1 MSKFNAKKQGAE
13 RVASYEGAE
22 LYAKNFEEE
31 WVNFLFSCMM
41 QDGFYESSEIQQ
53 ERYMALTDQMVA
65 KYGPEFAAKAAVYS
79 RNELGMRSISELTAA
94 IVNGHK
100 FDTKRAFFR
109 KFFRRP
115 DDVAEVFGA
124 IDAIGGKPGVYTAR
138 YAPNRDF
145 DIGMDKLL
153 KELNDTN
160 PQNRAAHFSCVIVIA
175 YPDGAYK
182 AFEGRIDGNI
192 ATQKTGEAGFG
203 YDPIFIPT
211 GYTRSFAEFS
221 SEEKNKISHRGR
233 ALQKFIDFITAQN
246 ED

>member
-1 MSKFNAKKQGAE
+1 MLKIKQLIFASHNPGKIAE
-13 RVASYEGAE
+13 IKE
-22 LYAKNFEEE
+22 LLAPYGIEVLSAADAGLPDVEETGKTFEE
-31 WVNFLFSCMM
+31 NAYIKARAAA
-41 QDGFYESSEIQQ
+41 Q
-53 ERYMALTDQMVA
+53 A
-65 KYGPEFAAKAAVYS
+65 KHIPCIA
-79 RNELGMRSISELTAA
+79 
-94 IVNGHK
+94 
-100 FDTKRAFFR
+100 
-109 KFFRRP
+109 
-115 DDVAEVFGA
+115 DDSGLCV
-124 IDAIGGKPGVYTAR
+124 DAIGGKPGVYTAR
-138 YAPNRDF
+138 YAPNRNF
-145 DIGMDKLL
+145 DLGMDKLL

-192 ATQKTGEAGFG
+192 ATQKTGKAGFG

>member
-1 MSKFNAKKQGAE
+1 MLKIKQLIFASHNPGKIAE
-13 RVASYEGAE
+13 IKE
-22 LYAKNFEEE
+22 LLAPYGIEVLSAADAGLPDVEETGRTFEE
-31 WVNFLFSCMM
+31 NA
-41 QDGFYESSEIQQ
+41 YIKA
-53 ERYMALTDQMVA
+53 R
-65 KYGPEFAAKAAVYS
+65 AAAQA
-79 RNELGMRSISELTAA
+79 RHIPCIA
-94 IVNGHK
+94 
-100 FDTKRAFFR
+100 
-109 KFFRRP
+109 
-115 DDVAEVFGA
+115 DDSGLCV
-124 IDAIGGKPGVYTAR
+124 DAIGGKPGVYTAR

-182 AFEGRIDGNI
+182 AFEGRVDGNI
-192 ATQKTGEAGFG
+192 ATQKTGKAGFG

>member
-1 MSKFNAKKQGAE
+1 MLKIKQLIFASHNPGKIAE
-13 RVASYEGAE
+13 IKE
-22 LYAKNFEEE
+22 LLAPYGIEVLSAADAGLPDVEETGRTFEE
-31 WVNFLFSCMM
+31 NA
-41 QDGFYESSEIQQ
+41 YIKA
-53 ERYMALTDQMVA
+53 R
-65 KYGPEFAAKAAVYS
+65 AAAQA
-79 RNELGMRSISELTAA
+79 RHIPCIA
-94 IVNGHK
+94 
-100 FDTKRAFFR
+100 
-109 KFFRRP
+109 
-115 DDVAEVFGA
+115 DDSGLCV
-124 IDAIGGKPGVYTAR
+124 DAIGGKPGVYTAR
-138 YAPNRDF
+138 YAPNRNF
-145 DIGMDKLL
+145 DLGMDKLL

-182 AFEGRIDGNI
+182 AFEGRVDGNI